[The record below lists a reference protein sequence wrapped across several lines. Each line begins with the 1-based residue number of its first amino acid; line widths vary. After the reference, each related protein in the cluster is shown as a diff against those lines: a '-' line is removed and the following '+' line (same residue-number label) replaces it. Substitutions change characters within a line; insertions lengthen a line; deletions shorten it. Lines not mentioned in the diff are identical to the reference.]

1 MVSGQSLTAFRN
13 NLTPSG
19 AARIFTSSHQFF
31 LVRSP
36 IEPRPAMPQGHRNEA
51 GSSRHVGADV
61 RSRSLK
67 GERMRTRNRQ
77 DLGEGRDDVLKLS
90 SAETRV

>member
-1 MVSGQSLTAFRN
+1 MVSGQSLTTFRK
-13 NLTPSG
+13 NLRPSG
-19 AARIFTSSHQFF
+19 TARKPHHTSLPWSACPWSPAGPCHKGRGEAASS
-31 LVRSP
+31 
-36 IEPRPAMPQGHRNEA
+36 GD
-51 GSSRHVGADV
+51 VGADV

-67 GERMRTRNRQ
+67 GERMRTRDRQ